1 MKKIL
6 LFVFAALLAYT
17 MSAQITSFPYTQGF
31 ENGLDGWQAT
41 SMNTANSTLFGVVGS
56 SSGATPHSG
65 DSLFIFN
72 SYSEADDYTQYLIS
86 PELTLTGAGELH
98 FYHRA
103 GSSYSEET
111 FQIMTST
118 TTSDISSFSN
128 LGAEVTSPIG
138 TYTEAVVA
146 LSADVKYVA
155 IKYTSNY
162 LYYIFI
168 DDITI
173 NMASTTPEIELLNL
187 TTQAVTTE
195 GSSVT
200 VSGTVRNNSAVA
212 LTSFD
217 VNYTLDGVA
226 AGSITIDGLN
236 VAFGETATFSHTTP
250 AVITAGDHTVVVTVS
265 NPNGTADNTADN
277 SLSMNVMGCSAVT
290 ALPFTE
296 TFDDGSGCFTMV
308 DADNDGH
315 NWMTMGE
322 WLISRGSS
330 SDPGTLCYGGTGNAM
345 VSESWSTSDGALT
358 PDNWLISP
366 AIVLPSTGTYGVTW
380 YAKSQDADYPDNY
393 SVYVGTS
400 NDIAALG
407 ATTPVYSGTAE
418 VDEFAQH
425 AAMLDTYAGQ
435 TVYVA
440 FRHHNVSDKFVLII
454 DQFQVSEV
462 SVAPEIALTE
472 ASAPT
477 STGTNT
483 AFAVSGIVV
492 NNCASPL
499 TSFDAACTVNGQTYN
514 QQFTGLNVE
523 YLQTYNFSV
532 NVPGIATTGDFDIT
546 LTVSNPNG
554 TADVTTDNT
563 QNTSINIYDASA
575 AVDRTVLLE
584 NFTGAWCQYCPS
596 GHKAVEEA
604 IEALPSNLR
613 SRVIWVAHHNND
625 ALVNALPNGNPSTII
640 ENAFPIDGFPSA
652 MLDRTVWDGA
662 DGFEGTPIYHPGYT
676 TASLLQT
683 AMQTP
688 AFVTVNISNVNYNAS
703 SRTLTATVSG
713 NVSSDLGT
721 TDARLNVWLMEDGLV
736 ADGQS
741 GVGHGPAQSDA
752 YNLYDPFIHN
762 NVIRANL
769 TGDAWGEASIV
780 TPTAGTNYT
789 KNISTTISSN
799 YDASKCYLVAFVSKG
814 DHSNTNNAPVYNAAK
829 SDYFT
834 TGGGSGPGVGIDDVN
849 AMNVNLYPNPTT
861 GNLYI
866 DVEGLEKVEVIDMV
880 GRVVMTQEN
889 GNTVN
894 LSNLANGV
902 YSVRISANGN
912 TAVKRVVKK

>member
-6 LFVFAALLAYT
+6 LFVFAALFAYT

-31 ENGLDGWQAT
+31 ENGLEGWQGI
-41 SMNTANSTLFGVVGS
+41 SNNTENQTALFGVVDTSRGL
-56 SSGATPHSG
+56 TPHSG
-65 DSLFIFN
+65 IAAFVFI
-72 SYSEADDYTQYLIS
+72 SYYQASDYTQYLIS
-86 PELTLTGAGELH
+86 PELTLTGAAQFK
-98 FYHRA
+98 FYHM
-103 GSSYSEET
+103 GLSSYGTET
-111 FQIMTST
+111 FQVMTST
-118 TTSDISSFSN
+118 TTSDVSSFSP
-128 LGAEVTSPIG
+128 LGAEVTSTSGI
-138 TYTEAVVA
+138 YTEEVVA
-146 LSADVKYVA
+146 LPANVKYVA
-155 IKYTSNY
+155 IKYTSQYQYY
-162 LYYIFI
+162 LAI

-173 NMASTTPEIELLNL
+173 NVASTTPEIAL
-187 TTQAVTTE
+187 TSLTSQTVTTA
-195 GSSVT
+195 GNSIT
-200 VSGTVRNNSAVA
+200 VSGVVTNNSIAA
-212 LTSFD
+212 LTAFD
-217 VNYTLDGVA
+217 VDYTLDGVA

-277 SLSMNVMGCSAVT
+277 SLSMNVMGCSSVT

-315 NWMTMGE
+315 NWMTMGD
-322 WLISRGSS
+322 WLASRGSTS
-330 SDPGTLCYGGTGNAM
+330 APGALCYGGTGNAM
-345 VSESWSTSDGALT
+345 VSESWVSDGSQSGLALT

-380 YAKSQDADYPDNY
+380 YAKSQDADYPDYY

-407 ATTPVYSGTAE
+407 ASTAVYSGNAE

-425 AAMLDTYAGQ
+425 AAMLDNFAGQ

-477 STGTNT
+477 STGINT
-483 AFAVSGIVV
+483 AFAVSGTVI
-492 NNCASPL
+492 NNCASAL

-575 AVDRTVLLE
+575 AVDRTVLIE
-584 NFTGAWCQYCPS
+584 NFTGAWCGWCPT
-596 GHKAVEEA
+596 GHKAIEDA
-604 IEALPSNLR
+604 IAGLPSNLQN
-613 SRVIWVAHHNND
+613 RVVWVAHHNGD
-625 ALVNALPNGNPSTII
+625 AMVVSNPSSTI
-640 ENAFPIDGFPSA
+640 ENTFPIDGFPSA
-652 MLDRTVWDGA
+652 MIDRTVWDA
-662 DGFEGTPIYHPGYT
+662 QSFEGTPIYHPGYT
-676 TASLLQT
+676 STSLLQT
-683 AMQTP
+683 AMNTP
-688 AFVTVNISNVNYNAS
+688 AFVTVNISNVNYNATS
-703 SRTLTATVSG
+703 HALTATVSG
-713 NVSSDLGT
+713 NVTGALT
-721 TDARLNVWLMEDGLV
+721 TSDARLNVWLLEDGIL
-736 ADGQS
+736 AEGDGYE
-741 GVGHGPAQSDA
+741 QSDYA
-752 YNLYDPFIHN
+752 ETPIVDANFRHN
-762 NVIRANL
+762 HVVRVNL
-769 TGDAWGEASIV
+769 TNDAWGESGVV

-789 KNISTTISSN
+789 KNISTTVDVSK
-799 YDASKCYLVAFVSKG
+799 YDASKCYLVAFVSDG
-814 DHSNTNNAPVYNAAK
+814 NHSNTNNSLVFNAAK
-829 SDYFT
+829 SGYIT
-834 TGGGSGPGVGIDDVN
+834 TGGGSNPGSGIDDVN